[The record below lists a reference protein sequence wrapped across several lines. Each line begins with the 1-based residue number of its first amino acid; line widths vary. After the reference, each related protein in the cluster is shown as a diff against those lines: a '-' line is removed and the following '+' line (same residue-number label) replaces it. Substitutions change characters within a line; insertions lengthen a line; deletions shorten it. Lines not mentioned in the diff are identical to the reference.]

1 MNLVLCSPQN
11 PNSHLT
17 VKERSQASFPVRHLL
32 RAGRIRGRLL
42 DFGSGLGEDIVFL
55 YQRGFDVSGYDPHY
69 APDLP
74 QGKFDTILCLYVLNV
89 LLPEEQAHVLMAVS
103 ELLAPTGRAYF
114 AVRRDIQRDG
124 FRTHVKHGVT
134 VYQCNVKLPYQS
146 ILRTEHCEIYEY
158 HPYNQLLRSNSEV
171 CPFCAPG
178 AERELIT
185 ESATAYAIFD
195 KYPVSSGHAL
205 IIPKKHI
212 ASYFD
217 LSTHA
222 KTACWLMV
230 DRVQQIL
237 AERFHPDG
245 FNVGIN
251 IGAAAGQTVPHVH
264 IHLMP
269 RYGGDV
275 ENPTGG
281 VRHVIPS
288 KGHYRSGEQTI

>member
-1 MNLVLCSPQN
+1 VNLVFRSPQN

-17 VKERSQASFPVRHLL
+17 VKERSQASLPVRHLL
-32 RAGRIRGRLL
+32 RSGLIRGRVL
-42 DFGSGLGEDIVFL
+42 DFGSGLGEDVVFL
-55 YQRGFDVSGYDPHY
+55 HERGFDVSGYDPHY
-69 APDLP
+69 APDP
-74 QGKFDTILCLYVLNV
+74 PRGKFDTILCLYILNV

-124 FRTHVKHGVT
+124 FRNHVKHGVN

-158 HPYNQLLRSNSEV
+158 RLYNQIPHPSSEI

-185 ESATAYAIFD
+185 ESATTYAIFD
-195 KYPVSSGHAL
+195 KYPVSTGHTL

-212 ASYFD
+212 ADYFD
-217 LSTHA
+217 LSAHV

-230 DRVQQIL
+230 DRVQRLL

-245 FNVGIN
+245 FNLGIN
-251 IGAAAGQTVPHVH
+251 VGAAAGQTVPHVH
-264 IHLMP
+264 IHLIP
-269 RYGGDV
+269 RYCGDT
-275 ENPTGG
+275 ENPAGG
-281 VRHVIPS
+281 VRHVIPD
-288 KGHYRSGEQTI
+288 KGDYRKSGQAI

>member
-1 MNLVLCSPQN
+1 MNLVLRSPQN

-17 VKERSQASFPVRHLL
+17 VKERSQVSFPARHLL
-32 RAGRIRGRLL
+32 RAGLIRGRVL
-42 DFGSGLGEDIVFL
+42 DFGSGLGEDVVSL
-55 YQRGFDVSGYDPHY
+55 RQKGFDVSGYDPHY

-74 QGKFDTILCLYVLNV
+74 QGEFDTIMCLYVLNV

-103 ELLAPTGRAYF
+103 ELLAATGRAYF

-124 FRTHVKHGVT
+124 IRTHVKHGVS

-146 ILRTEHCEIYEY
+146 VLRTDHCEIYEY
-158 HPYNQLLRSNSEV
+158 RPYNQLPHPNADA

-178 AERELIT
+178 VERELIT
-185 ESATAYAIFD
+185 ESATAYAVLD
-195 KYPVSSGHAL
+195 KYPVSPGHAL

-212 ASYFD
+212 AGYFD

-230 DRVQQIL
+230 DRVQQL
-237 AERFHPDG
+237 LTERFRPDG

-251 IGAAAGQTVPHVH
+251 VGAVAGQTVPHVH
-264 IHLMP
+264 IHLIP
-269 RYGGDV
+269 RYRGDV
-275 ENPTGG
+275 ENPIGG

-288 KGHYRSGEQTI
+288 KGDYRKGG